1 MSHIGPKHPS
11 YPDLVAT
18 HADEG
23 SSIRSRDGVAGPRPR
38 QESSVDSKAPDS
50 KTEAPA
56 RPRRTHSGTR
66 PASGSLDD
74 RLEKKMN
81 SARELIK
88 DLPPTDARVR
98 LLNVAIMRR
107 DETLLDGVLA
117 ELNKPASRA

>member
-11 YPDLVAT
+11 YPDLVAAT
-18 HADEG
+18 ADEG
-23 SSIRSRDGVAGPRPR
+23 SSIRSRDGVADARPR
-38 QESSVDSKAPDS
+38 QESSADLKAPDS
-50 KTEAPA
+50 TSQAPA
-56 RPRRTHSGTR
+56 RPRRSHSSTR

-81 SARELIK
+81 VARELMK
-88 DLPPTDARVR
+88 DLPATDARVR

-117 ELNKPASRA
+117 ELNKPASRG